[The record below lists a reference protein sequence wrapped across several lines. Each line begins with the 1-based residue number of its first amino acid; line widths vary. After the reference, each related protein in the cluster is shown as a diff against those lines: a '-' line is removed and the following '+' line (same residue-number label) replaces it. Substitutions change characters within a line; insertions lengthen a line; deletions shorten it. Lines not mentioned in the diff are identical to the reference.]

1 MTLLICGA
9 AITLIGSLGL
19 LRLRSFYERVHAPT
33 LGTTL
38 GTTCIA
44 LASMIYFSALGAR
57 PVLHEL
63 LIIVFVTVTTPISL
77 MVLVRAAD
85 FERVRKPR
93 DHPTRGKKR
102 AWLSFFDRRHGK
114 NIHAERAQGL
124 LRDAADQRFEEA
136 RAAMRPHHQ
145 QYRTNFCYS
154 SRDDLH
160 SSTVLNS

>member
-1 MTLLICGA
+1 MNAANEISALSATLTVTLLIGGA

-19 LRLRSFYERVHAPT
+19 PRLRTFYERIHAPT

-77 MVLVRAAD
+77 IVLVRAAVFRD
-85 FERVRKPR
+85 QFENEGTFPL
-93 DHPTRGKKR
+93 TAGEQTSLNS
-102 AWLSFFDRRHGK
+102 AFDRGNRK
-114 NIHAERAQGL
+114 NIHGERTQSFFG
-124 LRDAADQRFEEA
+124 DAADQRFEE
-136 RAAMRPHHQ
+136 
-145 QYRTNFCYS
+145 S
-154 SRDDLH
+154 
-160 SSTVLNS
+160 